1 MAALQAALS
10 SETCSFHSV
19 VSCHWLNNPFW
30 RRNAH
35 DSRGTFFNLYNHGF
49 IRVAVGVPEVQ
60 VADPAFNATKT
71 IMLMHQAVA
80 EKAVLA
86 LFPELGL
93 SAYSCEDL
101 FHQQALLDGTRD
113 ALHTVLT
120 ASTDMNLIAVI
131 GVPLQVQH
139 LLFNCAVVL
148 YRGQILGVVPKT
160 YPPNSVNF
168 TSCDSSLPPP
178 PPLG

>member
-1 MAALQAALS
+1 MTAAGNFL
-10 SETCSFHSV
+10 
-19 VSCHWLNNPFW
+19 
-30 RRNAH
+30 
-35 DSRGTFFNLYNHGF
+35 NLYNHGF

-60 VADPAFNATKT
+60 VADPEFNAAKT
-71 IMLMHQAVA
+71 LGLMEQAVA
-80 EKAVLA
+80 EKAVLV

-101 FHQQALLDGTRD
+101 FHQQALLNGTLD
-113 ALHTVLT
+113 ALQTVLT

-148 YRGQILGVVPKT
+148 YRGRILGVVPKT
-160 YPPNSVNF
+160 CPPN
-168 TSCDSSLPPP
+168 
-178 PPLG
+178 